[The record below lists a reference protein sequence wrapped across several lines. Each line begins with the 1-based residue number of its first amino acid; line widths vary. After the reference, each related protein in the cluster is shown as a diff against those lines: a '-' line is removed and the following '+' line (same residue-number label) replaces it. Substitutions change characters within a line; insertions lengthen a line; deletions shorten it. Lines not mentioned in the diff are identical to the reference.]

1 MVERKLF
8 DLVMRSKDTGEEQQ
22 LMSLAISAPFDFK
35 VKWKDGHIEIKIDH
49 SRKNIAVATDEEI
62 QHVGY
67 TPEQCGYDK

>member
-35 VKWKDGHIEIKIDH
+35 VKWKDGHIE
-49 SRKNIAVATDEEI
+49 NIAVATDEEI